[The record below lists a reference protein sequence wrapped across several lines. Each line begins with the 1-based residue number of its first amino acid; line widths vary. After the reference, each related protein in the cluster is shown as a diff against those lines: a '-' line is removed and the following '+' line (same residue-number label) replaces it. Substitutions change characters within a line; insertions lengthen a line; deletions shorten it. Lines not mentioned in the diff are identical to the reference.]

1 MSTEKDSVLQEDL
14 ALLAKEWLPFEEL
27 KYHTVLV
34 TGATG
39 LIGSQFI
46 RALAYCNSKMSLHMR
61 ILALVRNLEK
71 AKVIFGTAEGIT
83 IIKGDVT
90 TSFTEY
96 LPENVKIDDII
107 HAASITAS
115 KMMISNPVETIS
127 TALDGTKNMLEL
139 AKKHNAVMLYISSM
153 EVYGTFE
160 QETYVSEKDM
170 GYLNP
175 LAVRSNYPLCKRM
188 CENMCIAY
196 HTQYGVSVRI
206 ARLSQTFGAGILP
219 GENRV
224 FAQFAKSVILNENIV
239 LHTKGLSQGN
249 YCYTRDTVAALI
261 LLLCKGEDG
270 QAYNVSNEETHTTIS
285 DMAHLVA
292 EKIAGGKIQVIYDIP
307 KENTYGYASET
318 KMKLNTTKIKSLG
331 WHPTV
336 GLEEAY
342 CRLIQSMKEIDF
354 LNL

>member
-1 MSTEKDSVLQEDL
+1 MKKDSVLQEDL
-14 ALLAKEWLPFEEL
+14 ALLAREGQFEKL
-27 KYHTVLV
+27 RYHTILV

-39 LIGSQFI
+39 LIGSQLV
-46 RALAYCNSKMSLHMR
+46 RALAYCNKQMSLQMQ
-61 ILALVRNLEK
+61 ILALVRSPEK
-71 AKVIFGTAEGIT
+71 AERIFGTTEGIT
-83 IIKGDVT
+83 VIKCDVT
-90 TSFTEY
+90 TPFAEY
-96 LPENVKIDDII
+96 LPENIKIDDII
-107 HAASITAS
+107 HAAGITAS
-115 KMMISNPVETIS
+115 KMMISNPTETIS
-127 TALDGTKNMLEL
+127 TSLDGTKHMLEL
-139 AKKHNAVMLYISSM
+139 AKKYNAVMLYISSM
-153 EVYGTFE
+153 EVYGAFA
-160 QETYVSEKDM
+160 QEKDVSEEDM

-196 HTQYGVSVRI
+196 HAQFGVPVRI

-261 LLLCKGEDG
+261 LLLNRGEDG
-270 QAYNVSNEETHTTIS
+270 QAYNISNEETHTTIA

-307 KENTYGYASET
+307 KENTYGYAAET
-318 KMKLNTTKIKSLG
+318 KMKLNTAKIRALG
-331 WHPTV
+331 WQPEV
-336 GLEEAY
+336 GLEETY
-342 CRLIQSMKEIDF
+342 RRLIQSMRETNF

>member
-1 MSTEKDSVLQEDL
+1 MEKDSVLQEDL
-14 ALLAKEWLPFEEL
+14 ALLAREGQFEKL
-27 KYHTVLV
+27 RHHTVLV

-39 LIGSQFI
+39 LIGSQLV
-46 RALAYCNSKMSLHMR
+46 RALAYCNKQMSLQMQ
-61 ILALVRNLEK
+61 ILALVRSPEK
-71 AKVIFGTAEGIT
+71 AERIFGTTEGFT
-83 IIKGDVT
+83 VIKGDVT
-90 TSFTEY
+90 TPFAEY
-96 LPENVKIDDII
+96 LPKNIKIDDII

-115 KMMISNPVETIS
+115 KMMISNPTETIS
-127 TALDGTKNMLEL
+127 TSLDGTKHMLEL
-139 AKKHNAVMLYISSM
+139 AKKYNAVMLYISSM
-153 EVYGTFE
+153 EIYGVFA
-160 QETYVSEKDM
+160 QEKDVSEEDM

-196 HTQYGVSVRI
+196 HAQFGIPVRI

-249 YCYTRDTVAALI
+249 YCYTRDTVTALI
-261 LLLCKGEDG
+261 LLLNRGKDG
-270 QAYNVSNEETHTTIS
+270 QAYNISNEETHTTIA

-307 KENTYGYASET
+307 KENTYGYAAET
-318 KMKLNTTKIKSLG
+318 KMKLNTAKIRALG
-331 WHPTV
+331 WQPEV

-342 CRLIQSMKEIDF
+342 RRLIQSMRETNF